1 MWESPINMILG
12 EMRTEMVGEC
22 LKTVQQCGF
31 VVDKEELAKALMY
44 DRQQY
49 EKGYEDG
56 YAANKWISCEER
68 LPETD
73 KYVLCQGNHSQFIAC
88 IDSLDNKWRDDRYY
102 TRTTIIAWM
111 PLPAPYKKGE

>member
-31 VVDKEELAKALMY
+31 VVDKEELTKALMY

-49 EKGYEDG
+49 EKGYTDG
-56 YAANKWISCEER
+56 CEANKWISCEER

-73 KYVLCQGNHSQFIAC
+73 KYVLCQGNYSQFIAC
-88 IDSLDNKWRDDRYY
+88 IDSLDNKWRDDHYH